1 MTYEEY
7 EKSINSVLSNPDTA
21 LANIPAVLDEIK
33 KDLTSLETV
42 TTENASLQQR
52 IKDLQETNMK
62 LYLSM
67 TGSEPDTEEDEP
79 ATGLGV
85 IDEFL
90 ADVFKESE
98 DK

>member
-7 EKSINSVLSNPDTA
+7 EKSINGVLSNPDTA
-21 LANIPAVLDEIK
+21 LANIPTVLDEIK
-33 KDLTSLETV
+33 KDLTNLETV

-67 TGSEPDTEEDEP
+67 TGSEPDADEDEP
-79 ATGLGV
+79 ATGVGV

-90 ADVFKESE
+90 SDVFKESE
-98 DK
+98 D

>member
-7 EKSINSVLSNPDTA
+7 EKSINGVLSNPDTA
-21 LANIPAVLDEIK
+21 LANIPTVLDEIK
-33 KDLTSLETV
+33 KDLTNLETV

-67 TGSEPDTEEDEP
+67 TGSEPDADEDEP

-90 ADVFKESE
+90 SDVFKESE
-98 DK
+98 D